1 MNPTLD
7 SLAAGYRAESSR
19 SRALAG
25 RASRVMP
32 GGNTRHS
39 IALHPYSIYAVRG
52 SGCRVTDAD
61 GDERIDFLN
70 NFTSLI
76 LGHADPRVVAAV
88 QARVAAG
95 SAFTMPTAAD
105 VELAELLSGRVPY
118 IEHIRFCNS
127 GSEAVMLA
135 IKAARAC
142 TGRPK
147 IAKFEGAY
155 HGIYDYAQVSE
166 GPTAQTWGD
175 GDEPARVVEHG
186 APPSQ
191 RDDVVLLRWNHF
203 DQCRAQIARHAD
215 DLAAVVLDPV
225 CAGLGMIPPRDGFFA
240 LLREETE
247 RRGILLISDEVLSF
261 RVAWDGALTQ
271 YGVTPDLVSLGKIIG
286 GGFPVGAV
294 AGSRRAMSVFDH
306 TGDCRVHHGGTFN
319 ANPVTMTAGLETM
332 RQLTPEAYARL
343 DRLGAYLEEG
353 IRRLLRDR
361 GTPGQVFRRGSLFL
375 THLTDQPMTDFRSL
389 QGYSRSSPRDLDLCH
404 AMLAHGIMVSP
415 RGLFGCLSTPMD
427 TAELDAYVRALG
439 RSLDAA
445 AIR

>member
-7 SLAAGYRAESSR
+7 SLAAGYRSDSSR
-19 SRALAG
+19 SRALAE
-25 RASRVMP
+25 RAARVMP
-32 GGNTRHS
+32 GGNSRHS
-39 IALHPYSIYAVRG
+39 IALHPYSLYAVRG
-52 SGCRVTDAD
+52 QGCRVTDAD
-61 GDERIDFLN
+61 GDQRLDFLN

-76 LGHADPRVVAAV
+76 LGHADPRVTAAV
-88 QARVAAG
+88 QARVADG
-95 SAFTMPTAAD
+95 TAFTMPTATD
-105 VELAELLSGRVPY
+105 VDLAELIVSRVPY
-118 IEHIRFCNS
+118 VEHLRFCNS
-127 GSEAVMLA
+127 GSEAVMLT
-135 IKAARAC
+135 IKAARAF
-142 TGRPK
+142 TGRSK

-175 GDEPARVVEHG
+175 GQEPARVLEHG
-186 APPSQ
+186 APSSQ

-203 DQCRAQIARHAD
+203 AQCRAQLAKHAA

-225 CAGLGMIPPRDGFFA
+225 CAGLGMIPPQDGFFA
-240 LLREETE
+240 MLREETA

-261 RVAWDGALTQ
+261 RVAYDGALTQ
-271 YGVTPDLVSLGKIIG
+271 YGVAPDLVSMGKIIG

-294 AGSRRAMSVFDH
+294 AGSRRCMAVFDH
-306 TGDCRVHHGGTFN
+306 TAECRVHHGGTFN

-332 RQLTPEAYARL
+332 RQMTPEAYARL

-353 IRRLLRDR
+353 VARMLRDR

-375 THLTDQPMTDFRSL
+375 AHLTDQPMTDFRSL
-389 QGYSRSSPRDLDLCH
+389 KGYSRGTPLYLDLCH
-404 AMLAHGIMVSP
+404 EMLAHGVMISP

-427 TAELDAYVRALG
+427 TPELDAYVTALA

-445 AIR
+445 GIR